1 MGSKG
6 SSSSSSPRY
15 RECRARRPR
24 VRGGHLKALSPAPFA
39 ELAGVVPTVAERR
52 ADNGASALLEALAV
66 LAREPLAGEAR
77 AALERLRARGVE
89 SPLAGRMGR
98 LQLSEARIIEDE
110 SADRLLVVF
119 GRPREREAQL
129 AVLVVERKK
138 TAGALV
144 EGLMTP
150 PASRREV
157 RSVLREALRG
167 VEDRQ
172 LARDEL
178 AERLESATARAAEL
192 ELSSRT
198 TSACPSAP
206 RVRARPGGDAFPR
219 LLFEPPPAPSMSIP
233 RTRRASRISWRSYS
247 RTLTRTCAPP
257 TARRGRCSR
266 GATTSRARCSTGNT
280 ATATG
285 ASAAGR
291 ARDVE
296 EYLLDHFPRKLT
308 ADPDLIACTPE
319 CVAAFLA
326 FLDQRELLTGDPLAE
341 LRGGGQRPAAGLRAG
356 CPRPQAVGSGQDDR
370 GPDDG
375 RRRRPRRRAR
385 GGQLDGR
392 RQRAAAGRARPAAL
406 ERSRQ
411 VPGTR
416 GAATVERTGAAS
428 AGRRA
433 PRASATG
440 ADRAGRA
447 KADYSGGS
455 GPSSARSTIPKLIS
469 PPSIS
474 ASSDLSSKAT
484 DAISSRKTCAP
495 FSSAPRRRP
504 PSGPG

>member
-1 MGSKG
+1 MTASAAAQLPTTPEIADLRDGLEGLVEQFLAQVPESAE
-6 SSSSSSPRY
+6 PADLEY
-15 RECRARRPR
+15 EAAY
-24 VRGGHLKALSPAPFA
+24 LMALLDLPPFA

-66 LAREPLAGEAR
+66 LAREPLAGEAG

-129 AVLVVERKK
+129 AVLVVERKE

-192 ELSSRT
+192 ELVLPHDMGICLPLL
-198 TSACPSAP
+198 ACALG
-206 RVRARPGGDAFPR
+206 RGGDAFPR
-219 LLFEPPPAPSMSIP
+219 LLFEPPPGPLDVDPEDEEGLEDLLEVVLEDFDEHVRAAHGEEGPVFQGGDYVAGSMLHWKHGYCDGCLG
-233 RTRRASRISWRSYS
+233 RWTR
-247 RTLTRTCAPP
+247 
-257 TARRGRCSR
+257 G
-266 GATTSRARCSTGNT
+266 
-280 ATATG
+280 
-285 ASAAGR
+285 
-291 ARDVE
+291 DVE

-341 LRGGGQRPAAGLRAG
+341 LEAACGDLRPAFERAA
-356 CPRPQAVGSGQDDR
+356 RD
-370 GPDDG
+370 
-375 RRRRPRRRAR
+375 RRRWGPAKTIAAEMMAEGVDLADERAWPI
-385 GGQLDGR
+385 GWTT
-392 RQRAAAGRARPAAL
+392 
-406 ERSRQ
+406 S
-411 VPGTR
+411 TR
-416 GAATVERTGAAS
+416 GR
-428 AGRRA
+428 GR
-433 PRASATG
+433 SATG
-440 ADRAGRA
+440 CSRTLAPSAG
-447 KADYSGGS
+447 D
-455 GPSSARSTIPKLIS
+455 T
-469 PPSIS
+469 
-474 ASSDLSSKAT
+474 
-484 DAISSRKTCAP
+484 
-495 FSSAPRRRP
+495 RRRDGGKDRR
-504 PSGPG
+504 SKRKASRAARKRNRR